1 MSMEFLCKQ
10 LNEDTSDCSLSK
22 QDIQKCPFLRN
33 IDKPTNFSFSSLNFP
48 APLRA
53 ARGPIFEDG
62 PNFDLA
68 FKVFHGKDGVV
79 PLSGNSQLCV
89 DNLNTDAVREFNPLA
104 SKAASIS
111 MSAFGPGGPFGFHS
125 FLGKIQNKTPE
136 SSGKEELSSK
146 SDSSKHETLGN
157 EWLKA
162 GNCPIAKSYRALSG
176 VLPLVATALQPPPG
190 IKLKCPSTVVAAR
203 AALAKTALVKTMR
216 PQPLPAKV
224 FVIGMLGIIV
234 NIPLGAWREHTKK
247 FSLSW
252 FTAVHAAIPFIAMLR
267 KSVLMPKTAMAL
279 TVAGSILGQVIG
291 SRAERLRL
299 RAKAEKANLVTKV
312 TEAPVS
318 VGRCS
323 KQGNEGIIWDP
334 LLEKLSKTSSS
345 PAGLCF

>member
-1 MSMEFLCKQ
+1 MDFLCKQ
-10 LNEDTSDCSLSK
+10 PNEDSSDCSLRK

-33 IDKPTNFSFSSLNFP
+33 INKQTNTSFSSLNF
-48 APLRA
+48 APLRE
-53 ARGPIFEDG
+53 ARGPIYEDG
-62 PNFDLA
+62 PNFDLV
-68 FKVFHGKDGVV
+68 FKIFHGKDGVV

-89 DNLNTDAVREFNPLA
+89 DNIDTDAVREFNPFA

-125 FLGKIQNKTPE
+125 FFGKIQNKTPE
-136 SSGKEELSSK
+136 SSGKEKLSSK
-146 SDSSKHETLGN
+146 GDSSKHEALGN

-162 GNCPIAKSYRALSG
+162 GNCPIAKSYRAVSD
-176 VLPLVATALQPPPG
+176 VLPLVATALHPPPG
-190 IKLKCPSTVVAAR
+190 IKLKCPPAVVAAR

-224 FVIGMLGIIV
+224 LVIGMLGIAA

-247 FSLSW
+247 FSPSW

-267 KSVLMPKTAMAL
+267 KSVLMPKTAMTL

-299 RAKAEKANLVTKV
+299 KAKAKKANLVA
-312 TEAPVS
+312 EAPMV
-318 VGRCS
+318 VGCCS
-323 KQGNEGIIWDP
+323 KQGIIWDP
-334 LLEKLSKTSSS
+334 LSEKLSKTSSS
-345 PAGLCF
+345 STGVCF

>member
-1 MSMEFLCKQ
+1 MSMEFLCKR
-10 LNEDTSDCSLSK
+10 LNEDTSDCYLSK

-33 IDKPTNFSFSSLNFP
+33 IDQPTNFSFSSLNFP
-48 APLRA
+48 APLRG

-62 PNFDLA
+62 SNFDLA

-79 PLSGNSQLCV
+79 PLSGNSQLPV

-125 FLGKIQNKTPE
+125 FFGKIQNKTPE

-146 SDSSKHETLGN
+146 GDSSKHETLGN

-162 GNCPIAKSYRALSG
+162 GNCPIAKSYRAVSG

-224 FVIGMLGIIV
+224 FVIGMLGIIA

-323 KQGNEGIIWDP
+323 EQGNEGIIWDP

-345 PAGLCF
+345 PAGVCF